1 MSVEPQRSHGLEN
14 AVTNAQIWRS
24 LDEWPESARPK
35 ELWPYLSESGSLTER
50 LRARAPGFKVQ
61 IVSQGHATLS
71 DEDSSLLGAKPEE
84 AGYIRQVYLCG
95 AAEEPW
101 VYARSVVAG
110 PSERWLKELGEQPL
124 GDRVF
129 AAPDARRSPIVVA
142 KLEPRH
148 VLHKE
153 AVLRLPVRLRA
164 EASGAL
170 WARRS
175 RLTVGDAHILIYEC
189 FLPALADA

>member
-1 MSVEPQRSHGLEN
+1 MSVEPQRSISLEDM
-14 AVTNAQIWRS
+14 TQTQIWRS
-24 LDEWPESARPK
+24 LDEWPAASRPK
-35 ELWPYLSESGSLTER
+35 ELWPYLAEAGSLTER
-50 LRARAPGFKVQ
+50 LRARASGLKVQ

-95 AAEEPW
+95 ATEEPW

-129 AAPDARRSPIVVA
+129 ADPEARRSPIVVA

-153 AVLRLPVRLRA
+153 AVLRLSSAQRA
-164 EASGAL
+164 RAAVAL

-189 FLPALADA
+189 FLPALTDA